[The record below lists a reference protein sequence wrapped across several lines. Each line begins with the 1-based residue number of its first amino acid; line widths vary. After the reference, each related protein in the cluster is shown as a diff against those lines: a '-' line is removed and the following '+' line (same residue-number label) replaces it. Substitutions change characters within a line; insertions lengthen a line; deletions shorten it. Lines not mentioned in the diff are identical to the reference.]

1 MKKIDPSKVH
11 AELRDRVSPI
21 SPILDRKYTVTHS
34 DETADLFVTIGRH
47 YANDKIGPTRDEVL
61 LAYESTETGMMLLG
75 EVLIAGDEITGNAK
89 MRSEIFAREMPIA
102 LQAIRYADRRLFQT
116 KPDLDELPI
125 FIWFRSSEPE
135 YNKLFDFGTM
145 SEYR

>member
-47 YANDKIGPTRDEVL
+47 YADDKIGPTR
-61 LAYESTETGMMLLG
+61 G

-89 MRSEIFAREMPIA
+89 MRSEIFEREMPIA
-102 LQAIRYADRRLFQT
+102 LQAIRYADWRLFQA

-125 FIWFRSSEPE
+125 LIWFRSSEPE
-135 YNKLFDFGTM
+135 YNKLYDFGTM

>member
-47 YANDKIGPTRDEVL
+47 YADDKIGPTRDEVL
-61 LAYESTETGMMLLG
+61 LAYESTETG
-75 EVLIAGDEITGNAK
+75 TK
-89 MRSEIFAREMPIA
+89 RKWT
-102 LQAIRYADRRLFQT
+102 LFH
-116 KPDLDELPI
+116 
-125 FIWFRSSEPE
+125 
-135 YNKLFDFGTM
+135 
-145 SEYR
+145 